1 MQALD
6 EHNEV
11 LPNLGP
17 GPPPVVL
24 PQQTRALMRHAT
36 SDATTF
42 PHWFITLSP
51 TSRTLTGM
59 DEHNEVLP
67 LPPQEILAAE
77 SWRSTP
83 CSQTFKYLY
92 KYLAKG
98 GGWLRNEGDVV
109 RSENHRKRKRGEFE
123 MGGSC

>member
-1 MQALD
+1 MDEHAMD

-17 GPPPVVL
+17 GPTSAVL
-24 PQQTRALMRHAT
+24 PQQTLAAFR
-36 SDATTF
+36 
-42 PHWFITLSP
+42 PHWFITFSP
-51 TSRTLTGM
+51 TSPTSTGI

-67 LPPQEILAAE
+67 LPPQETLAAE

-98 GGWLRNEGDVV
+98 GGWLRTEEDIVV

>member
-1 MQALD
+1 MDEHAMD

-17 GPPPVVL
+17 GPTSVVL
-24 PQQTRALMRHAT
+24 PQQTWAAFR
-36 SDATTF
+36 

-67 LPPQEILAAE
+67 LPPQ
-77 SWRSTP
+77 
-83 CSQTFKYLY
+83 
-92 KYLAKG
+92 
-98 GGWLRNEGDVV
+98 D
-109 RSENHRKRKRGEFE
+109 NHRKPWQQNPGVLHLAAKR
-123 MGGSC
+123 SSICTST

>member
-1 MQALD
+1 MDEHAMN

-17 GPPPVVL
+17 GPTSVVL
-24 PQQTRALMRHAT
+24 PQQTWAAFR
-36 SDATTF
+36 
-42 PHWFITLSP
+42 PHWFVTLSP

-59 DEHNEVLP
+59 DEHNEVPP
-67 LPPQEILAAE
+67 LPPQETLAVE
-77 SWRSTP
+77 SWRATP